1 MVKGKQ
7 AMRQAILSS
16 LYEQLQENYTV
27 LYPRETFI
35 KGKLS
40 LHELDALLAFKS
52 EPRLVELRNAID
64 RLEHGTFGVCI
75 YCKGRISQHVLVS
88 DPARR
93 ICPQCERELNHAPV
107 SHFDSNA
114 VW

>member
-27 LYPRETFI
+27 VYPRETFI
-35 KGKLS
+35 KGNLS

-75 YCKGRISQHVLVS
+75 HCKGGISQHLLVS

-93 ICPQCERELNHAPV
+93 VCPQCERELSHQAV
-107 SHFDSNA
+107 SRLDSNA
-114 VW
+114 ML